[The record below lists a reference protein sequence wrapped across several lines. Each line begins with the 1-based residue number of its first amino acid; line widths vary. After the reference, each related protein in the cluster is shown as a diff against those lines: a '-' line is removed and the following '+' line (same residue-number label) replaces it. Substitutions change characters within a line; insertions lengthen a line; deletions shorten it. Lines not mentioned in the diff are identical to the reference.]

1 MKKMIAILFAVL
13 ILLLA
18 GCSATP
24 DTTQANTD
32 GFANISFGHF
42 YEVQDSEAGYH
53 NYLEKYQKQIRE
65 DFVHLDDLPPLG
77 SFTGF
82 VPIPFEFPN
91 QYKYSFCDDGERDI
105 YLTIT
110 HLSDNSSGSASTSEY
125 SLATVTDD
133 MTSMMKKSAS
143 KTESV
148 INRNGL
154 EYYYSVKGELSRI
167 AWCSDGIQYKINGQL
182 HHRGVYNNSLFK
194 RLISIDETEANA
206 AFEEIKQAL
215 NSK

>member
-1 MKKMIAILFAVL
+1 MDKTKIILFQGDS
-13 ILLLA
+13 ITDA
-18 GCSATP
+18 GRS
-24 DTTQANTD
+24 
-32 GFANISFGHF
+32 
-42 YEVQDSEAGYH
+42 
-53 NYLEKYQKQIRE
+53 RE
-65 DFVHLDDLPPLG
+65 DNTILG
-77 SFTGF
+77 YGYTTLVKGELG
-82 VPIPFEFPN
+82 FEFPN